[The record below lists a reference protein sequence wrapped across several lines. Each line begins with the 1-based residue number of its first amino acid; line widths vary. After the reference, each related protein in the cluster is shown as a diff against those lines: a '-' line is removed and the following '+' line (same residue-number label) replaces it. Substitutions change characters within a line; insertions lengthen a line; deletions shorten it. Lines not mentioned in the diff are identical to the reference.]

1 MRIYKS
7 LSRICFLKN
16 SYSLKFLFIAFLGIH
31 IPLISLIIFFV
42 SNKELMN
49 GENMLWYTLLI
60 TLIASAIT
68 LAILR
73 KLVAPITH
81 TSKFLE
87 EYRKN
92 RLLINLPYNYTDEAG
107 ILMRNIQ
114 DTVTKN
120 ILLANEKT
128 ELITL
133 LSHDLKN
140 YASNPELLA
149 KLIIDE
155 DNLQEIKNYATL
167 IVEFTKQQVSFL
179 ESFIFLLKTEDILLK
194 HVEESTIMPIE
205 KILKD
210 IAEENNQK
218 IQSKECSLK
227 IISPLK
233 NLHTNFDE
241 NLLKSVLTNLVDNA
255 FKFSNPKGLIEII
268 VQDNPYNYEII
279 VQDNGI
285 GFAPTQADKIF
296 EKFTKM
302 SRLGTKG
309 ELSTGIGL
317 YLCKTIV
324 QKFNGTITATSKG
337 QNMGST
343 FTISLN
349 KL

>member
-1 MRIYKS
+1 
-7 LSRICFLKN
+7 
-16 SYSLKFLFIAFLGIH
+16 
-31 IPLISLIIFFV
+31 
-42 SNKELMN
+42 MN
-49 GENMLWYTLLI
+49 GENVLWYTLLI

-81 TSKFLE
+81 TSEVLE

-92 RLLINLPYNYTDEAG
+92 RLPINLPYNYTDEAG
-107 ILMRNIQ
+107 ILMKNIQ
-114 DTVTKN
+114 DTVTEN

-149 KLIIDE
+149 KLILDE
-155 DNLQEIKNYATL
+155 DNLQEIKNYANL
-167 IVEFTKQQVSFL
+167 IVESTKQQVSFL
-179 ESFIFLLKTEDILLK
+179 ESFVFLLKTEDILLK

-227 IISPLK
+227 ITPSLK

-268 VQDNPYNYEII
+268 VQDN
-279 VQDNGI
+279 GI
-285 GFAPTQADKIF
+285 GFAPTQVDKIF
-296 EKFTKM
+296 EKFTKI
-302 SRLGTKG
+302 SRLGTKR